1 MANDKAFKIKN
12 DLIATRYLGKNGT
25 ATASEEG
32 YVITNSQFETLS
44 EDFNVL
50 ASETLVSD
58 ITFKDDGTKAFII
71 GNSEDRVAAVD
82 LSTAWDISTAS
93 TSTEFSPL
101 ISFDTSPLGLEFG
114 NNGSKMY
121 VAGNG
126 GDSIY
131 QFDLTTDWD
140 VSTASHVSA
149 NDLDVSTETTAPVTL
164 QFKPD
169 GLTMFVL
176 GSNNIFEYTL
186 TSAWDLG
193 TASYST
199 NTTGSLL
206 AVGTL
211 RGFEFTA
218 DGTSCFVLNINTEV
232 ITEYSVSPAWDV
244 TGFTATGNTYD
255 ISGQTTTSLALAF
268 GQSGKKMYVPTGD
281 SDKVRQ
287 YTSFMPKTDLDLS
300 TGNTFSTSTVGNH
313 EITFS
318 NPPASGKAIGF
329 TLEVSN
335 GGGFDIS
342 ESYIDSKSVNVGS
355 YETYP
360 QGIFIS
366 PDGLELYTCGPI
378 SGDIIQY
385 TLSTAWDV
393 STATYT
399 RSYTGVTAYEAEPR
413 GVHFKPDGFEMYVIG
428 YNTSDDLHQFT
439 LTTAWDISTASF
451 TRTRA
456 LSEDTT
462 PRGIRFNDDGTKFFI
477 LGDTT
482 NTIREHGLTTA
493 WDISTASSSADRTL
507 DVSGQSANVRG
518 FDFSDDGKTIFYGA
532 SNDLIY
538 QYNLSSAWNLDTAI
552 YASLT
557 FNVQTAADP
566 LVVQDIGGI
575 FFSGE
580 QNKFYV
586 SDATGGAGSADINQF
601 TAGTVGDAITWP
613 TAIEWHGG
621 ASPTTEKGKEMYT
634 FFTKDGGTIYYG
646 KRAGGKFA

>member
-1 MANDKAFKIKN
+1 MANDKAFKVKN
-12 DLIATRYLGKNGT
+12 DLIATRYLGNSGT
-25 ATASEEG
+25 TTASEEG
-32 YVITNSQFETLS
+32 YAITNAQFEALS

-93 TSTEFSPL
+93 TSTEFSPV
-101 ISFDTSPLGLEFG
+101 ITFDTSPLGLTFKSD
-114 NNGSKMY
+114 GSKMY
-121 VAGNG
+121 VAGNS

-149 NDLDVSTETTAPVTL
+149 NDLDVSTETAAPATL

-176 GSNNIFEYTL
+176 GTNNIFEYTL

-199 NTTGSLL
+199 NTTGALVSD
-206 AVGTL
+206 V
-211 RGFEFTA
+211 RGFEFNA
-218 DGTSCFVLNINTEV
+218 DGTSCFVLNIITEV

-244 TGFTATGNTYD
+244 TGFTDTGNTYD
-255 ISGQTTTSLALAF
+255 ISGQTTNSLALAF
-268 GQSGKKMYVPTGD
+268 GQSGKKMYVSTGD

-300 TGNTFSTSTVGNH
+300 TGNTFVTATTGSH

-318 NPPASGKAIGF
+318 NPPASGTAIGF
-329 TLEVSN
+329 TLEVDN
-335 GGGFDIS
+335 NGGFDVS
-342 ESYIDSKSVNVGS
+342 ESYIDNKEVVVASQ
-355 YETYP
+355 ETYP
-360 QGIFIS
+360 QDVFIS

-378 SGDIIQY
+378 SGDILQY

-413 GVHFKPDGFEMYVIG
+413 GVHFKPNGLEMYVIG
-428 YNTSDDLHQFT
+428 YNTSNDLHQFT
-439 LTTAWDISTASF
+439 LTSAWDISTASF
-451 TRTRA
+451 TRTKA

-462 PRGIRFNDDGTKFFI
+462 PRKIRFKDDGTKFYI
-477 LGDTT
+477 LGDSTD
-482 NTIREHGLTTA
+482 TILEHDLTTA
-493 WDISTASSSADRTL
+493 WDISSASNTADRTL
-507 DVSGQSANVRG
+507 DFSSENANARG
-518 FDFSDDGKTIFYGA
+518 FDFSDDGKTLFYAAG
-532 SNDLIY
+532 NDTVY
-538 QYNLSSAWNLDTAI
+538 QYNLSSAWNVLTAT
-552 YASLT
+552 YSGLS
-557 FNVQTAADP
+557 FNTQTAANGAAH
-566 LVVQDIGGI
+566 VTNHSGI
-575 FFSGE
+575 FVSSE
-580 QNKFYV
+580 QSKFYV
-586 SDATGGAGSADINQF
+586 SDGTGGSTTADINQF
-601 TAGTVGDAITWP
+601 TIGTVGDAITWP

-621 ASPTTEKGKEMYT
+621 AAPTTDSGKEMYA
-634 FFTKDGGTIYYG
+634 FFTKDGGTTYYG